1 MPAADQQR
9 PTRLFMYAVI
19 AAGLGVCV
27 FAAATLP
34 TAQLDERFFLLA
46 LATICIG
53 SRLSVKIP
61 GVTSQITVSET
72 FIFLTLLL
80 FGSQAAIL
88 LAAAEGLCTSLR
100 FSKKKLVTLFNVSVM
115 ACSYALSAG
124 AAQLCFGPPAAITGR
139 TNSVYLAAICLIA
152 AIQYVSNSG
161 LVAAVS
167 AVRAGQ
173 PLWQTWRQNYLYTSL
188 TYFAGASAAGLIA
201 KLINAVGFYA
211 FIATTPIIGVVYFT
225 YWSYLKKVEATK
237 AKLEQARQHVDELNL
252 HIAEQ
257 EKIRRSLQE
266 SEERFRRAFDYAAV
280 GMALVSPEGRWLQVN
295 RALQKLIGYDEE
307 ALLATDFQHIIDPED
322 LDLVQL
328 HLGQLLK
335 GDVPACQLEL
345 RYHHL
350 HSYTVWGATGISL
363 LSDPQTGAGHFI
375 FQIQDIT
382 DRKRAEEQLI
392 HSALHDHLTGLPNR
406 ALFID
411 HLKLAIKRARRRADD
426 SFAVLFLDLDRFKVV
441 NDSLGH
447 AIGDCLLV
455 GVARRLEAALRPGDT
470 VARLG
475 GDEFTIL
482 LEDLGDPA
490 EALQVVAR
498 LQQDLARPFNFDGH
512 EVFTTV
518 SIGLAPSDARY
529 ERPEDMLRDADTA
542 MYCAKAQGKA
552 RCAVFDQSMHS
563 RVLETMQLE
572 NDLWRAV
579 EREEFVVC
587 YQPIMALADRR
598 IAGFEALV
606 RWQHP
611 ERGLLAP
618 DMFIPLAEET
628 GLINEI
634 GRQVL
639 RQACRQLRRWEE
651 AYGDAVKALNVS
663 VNLSSK
669 QFLQPDLVEQ
679 VVAELTAAAI
689 EPRRLRLEVTES
701 LMVENVERAN
711 EVLRRLRDHGM
722 QLSLD
727 DFGTGY
733 SSLSYL
739 HHFPFNVLKVDRSFV
754 AQIDS
759 KDENQEIV
767 RTILLLAQNLGL
779 DVIAEGVETESQLAA
794 LRRLKCEYAQG
805 YLFARPLTAEAA
817 TELLAAAVAPPAV
830 AVPDDSVPLPYAQ
843 YDDASRAA
851 TTPVAA

>member
-1 MPAADQQR
+1 MPVAVKQR
-9 PTRLFMYAVI
+9 STIGFMCAVI
-19 AAGLGVCV
+19 AAGACVCIYS
-27 FAAATLP
+27 ALRLP
-34 TAQLDERFFLLA
+34 VTHLDERFGLLA

-80 FGSQAAIL
+80 FGSHAAIL
-88 LAAAEGLCTSLR
+88 LAAAEGVCTSLR
-100 FSKKKLVTLFNVSVM
+100 FSKKRLVNLFNMAVM
-115 ACSYALSAG
+115 ACSYALTAG
-124 AAQLCFGPPAAITGR
+124 IAQFCFGSLVGITER
-139 TNSVYLAAICLIA
+139 TNSVTYLGAICLIA
-152 AIQYVSNSG
+152 AIQYVANSG
-161 LVAAVS
+161 LVAAV
-167 AVRAGQ
+167 AALRAHES
-173 PLWQTWRQNYLYTSL
+173 LWHTWRQNYLYTSL
-188 TYFAGASAAGLIA
+188 TYFAGASAAGIIA
-201 KLINAVGFYA
+201 KLISALGFYA

-225 YWSYLKKVEATK
+225 YWTYLKKVEATK
-237 AKLEQARQHVDELNL
+237 GKLEQARVHVEELNL

-257 EKIRRSLQE
+257 EKIRCSLAE

-280 GMALVSPEGRWLQVN
+280 GMALVAPDGRWLQVN
-295 RALQKLIGYDEE
+295 RALQKLIGYDET
-307 ALLATDFQHIIDPED
+307 ALLATDFQHVIDQAD
-322 LDLVQL
+322 LDLVQS

-345 RYHHL
+345 RSHNL
-350 HSYTVWGATGISL
+350 HGHTVWGATSISL
-363 LSDPQTGAGHFI
+363 LSDPQTGAGHLI

-382 DRKRAEEQLI
+382 ARKRAEEQLI

-411 HLKLAIKRARRRADD
+411 HLKLAIERAKRRADD

-475 GDEFTIL
+475 GDEFTVL
-482 LEDLGDPA
+482 LEDLNDPA
-490 EALQVVAR
+490 EALEVVAR
-498 LQQDLARPFNFDGH
+498 LQQDLAKPFNFDGH

-518 SIGLAPSDARY
+518 SIGLAPSAARY

-579 EREEFVVC
+579 EREEFVVY
-587 YQPIMALADRR
+587 YQPIVSLSGLR
-598 IAGFEALV
+598 IEGFEALV

-611 ERGLLAP
+611 ERGLLLP
-618 DMFIPLAEET
+618 DKFISLAEET
-628 GLINEI
+628 GVIGEI
-634 GRQVL
+634 GRVVL
-639 RQACRQLRRWEE
+639 RQACQQLRRWQD
-651 AYGDAVKALNVS
+651 AYGDRVKDLTVS

-679 VVAELTAAAI
+679 VVAELRAARV
-689 EPRRLRLEVTES
+689 EPSRLRLEVTES
-701 LMVENVERAN
+701 LMVENVETAN
-711 EVLRRLRDHGM
+711 EVLRRLRAHGM

-754 AQIDS
+754 AQIETNN
-759 KDENQEIV
+759 ENREIV
-767 RTILLLAQNLGL
+767 RTILLLAQNLGM
-779 DVIAEGVETESQLAA
+779 DVIAEGVELPEQLAA
-794 LRRLKCEYAQG
+794 LRQLKCEYAQG
-805 YLFARPLTAEAA
+805 YLFARPLTAAA
-817 TELLAAAVAPPAV
+817 TSELLDTTRTLSEHAHISYGPYSDLNLAASAALAVH
-830 AVPDDSVPLPYAQ
+830 
-843 YDDASRAA
+843 
-851 TTPVAA
+851 